1 MGVVGDSTSEAART
15 FTSRHVFILSEP
27 KGKGAGVP
35 ALSRLSHV
43 RFFATLWTVARQAL
57 LSMGF
62 SRQEHWSGLPCSL
75 PEDLPNAEIQPASL
89 MFPAL
94 ADGFLNTSTT
104 WEAHELF
111 QMIFKIFIYGCAIN
125 KYFF

>member
-62 SRQEHWSGLPCSL
+62 SRQYYSVLSFPF
-75 PEDLPNAEIQPASL
+75 PEDLLNPGIEPMSL
-89 MFPAL
+89 ESSVL
-94 ADGFLNTSTT
+94 AAGSLPLVSGP
-104 WEAHELF
+104 W
-111 QMIFKIFIYGCAIN
+111 Y
-125 KYFF
+125 